1 MATTI
6 TEDAHLLERLEAM
19 GPEDLLRWAATQH
32 GMRAGIITSFQD
44 TGTVIIDMASKVA
57 PELRVLTIDTLRLH
71 PETYALI
78 DEIEA
83 HYGIAIERFQPDPDK
98 LRTMVNHHGEYLF
111 FDSKDKQEFC
121 CAVRKVEPNVRAL
134 RTVDVW
140 ITGLRQDQSN
150 MRAETPKV
158 EYIQREESTIVKIAP
173 LADWTSQRVK
183 EYIADNKV
191 PYNKLY
197 DQGYTSIGCM
207 ICSTPTLPNEPPRA
221 GRWRWFNDSHE
232 DEKECG
238 IHTNV
243 DGGGI

>member
-1 MATTI
+1 METTI
-6 TEDAHLLERLEAM
+6 TEDPQLIDQLEAM
-19 GPEDLLRWAATQH
+19 SPEDLLRWAAKQH
-32 GMRAGIITSFQD
+32 GSRAGIITSFQD

-57 PELRVLTIDTLRLH
+57 PELRVLTVDTLRLH

-78 DEIEA
+78 EEIEA
-83 HYGIAIERFQPDPDK
+83 HYGIAIERFQPDPDR
-98 LRTMVNHHGEYLF
+98 LRRMVRQHGLFLF

-121 CAVRKVEPNVRAL
+121 CSVRKVEPNVRAL
-134 RTVDVW
+134 RSLDVW
-140 ITGLRQDQSN
+140 ITGLRQDQSD

-158 EYIQREESTIVKIAP
+158 SYVQGEWSTLIKIAP
-173 LADWTSQRVK
+173 LADWTSQQVK
-183 EYIADNKV
+183 EYIADNNV

-197 DQGYTSIGCM
+197 DEGYTSIGCV
-207 ICSTPTLPNEPPRA
+207 ICSTPTLPHEPPRA
-221 GRWRWFNDSHE
+221 GRWRWFNDRHE